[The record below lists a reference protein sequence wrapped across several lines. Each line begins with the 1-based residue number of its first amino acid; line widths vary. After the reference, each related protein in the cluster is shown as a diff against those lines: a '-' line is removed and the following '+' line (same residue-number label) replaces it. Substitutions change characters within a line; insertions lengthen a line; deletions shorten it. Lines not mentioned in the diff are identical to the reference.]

1 MRRAIKPI
9 GKDPSRVFTEYL
21 KAKRR
26 GDFDQAILVIDV
38 DQHQKLDEVLR
49 ECQSSTAVDAVVT
62 NPCFELWL
70 RWHTAD
76 RRAYTETRD
85 CVRLARKSLMGNKDL
100 IANFPIASF
109 PEAAKR
115 AQQAWSELAPN
126 KKGPNP
132 SSAMPW
138 LIDLMTTPP
147 QKN

>member
-1 MRRAIKPI
+1 
-9 GKDPSRVFTEYL
+9 
-21 KAKRR
+21 
-26 GDFDQAILVIDV
+26 
-38 DQHQKLDEVLR
+38 
-49 ECQSSTAVDAVVT
+49 
-62 NPCFELWL
+62 
-70 RWHTAD
+70 
-76 RRAYTETRD
+76 
-85 CVRLARKSLMGNKDL
+85 MGNKDL
-100 IANFPIASF
+100 IANFPISSF

>member
-1 MRRAIKPI
+1 M
-9 GKDPSRVFTEYL
+9 KD
-21 KAKRR
+21 
-26 GDFDQAILVIDV
+26 
-38 DQHQKLDEVLR
+38 
-49 ECQSSTAVDAVVT
+49 
-62 NPCFELWL
+62 
-70 RWHTAD
+70 
-76 RRAYTETRD
+76 
-85 CVRLARKSLMGNKDL
+85 KDL
-100 IANFPIASF
+100 SAKFPIASF